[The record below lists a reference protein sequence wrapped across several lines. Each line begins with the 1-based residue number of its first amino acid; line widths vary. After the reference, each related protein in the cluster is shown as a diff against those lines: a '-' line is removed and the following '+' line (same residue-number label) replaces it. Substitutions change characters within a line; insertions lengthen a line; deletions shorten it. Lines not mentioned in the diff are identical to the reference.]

1 MFDCKMNHWRFG
13 FNQLA
18 RLFHCSNFKEHGSS
32 SSCKNRHGGTATL
45 LLREA
50 SAWVKVA
57 TAVPEGLLVIAPH
70 PNEQLAEIITS
81 PEMNPHTFFACDS
94 IKDNRC
100 WECLEG
106 TKIKDYFIIWI
117 PLGREVLR
125 FILSCTERSKQHFI
139 LLMLW
144 QFWSW
149 ASDRE
154 WMLFN
159 LGELSVLENSVN
171 YLCVSAQSAFYLET
185 QRKLQARM
193 PKRH

>member
-1 MFDCKMNHWRFG
+1 
-13 FNQLA
+13 
-18 RLFHCSNFKEHGSS
+18 
-32 SSCKNRHGGTATL
+32 
-45 LLREA
+45 
-50 SAWVKVA
+50 
-57 TAVPEGLLVIAPH
+57 
-70 PNEQLAEIITS
+70 
-81 PEMNPHTFFACDS
+81 MNPHIFFFACDS

-100 WECLEG
+100 WACLEG

-125 FILSCTERSKQHFI
+125 FILSCTERSNQHFI

-159 LGELSVLENSVN
+159 LRELSVLENSVN
-171 YLCVSAQSAFYLET
+171 YLCASAQSAFCLET
-185 QRKLQARM
+185 QRKLQTRM
-193 PKRH
+193 PKRHWATVFLWLRFGLIRKVSIWRVPLRGNLLMRQCVSWLSNSWFPFPSSDLQE

>member
-1 MFDCKMNHWRFG
+1 MN
-13 FNQLA
+13 
-18 RLFHCSNFKEHGSS
+18 S
-32 SSCKNRHGGTATL
+32 
-45 LLREA
+45 
-50 SAWVKVA
+50 
-57 TAVPEGLLVIAPH
+57 
-70 PNEQLAEIITS
+70 
-81 PEMNPHTFFACDS
+81 HTFFACDS

-117 PLGREVLR
+117 PLGREVLH
-125 FILSCTERSKQHFI
+125 FILSCTERSKQHLI

-171 YLCVSAQSAFYLET
+171 YLCVPAQSASNLET
-185 QRKLQARM
+185 QGKLQVRV
-193 PKRH
+193 PKRHWATVFLFLRFRLIRKVSIWRVPLLGNLLTRQCAYFQLMVSISQQWLVGIMSLKTVTGL